1 MNVLL
6 ILVPL
11 AILLAATAV
20 GGFFWAVRNG
30 QFEDTRTPG
39 VRILLEDDLDAHE
52 AKSRETPD

>member
-1 MNVLL
+1 
-6 ILVPL
+6 
-11 AILLAATAV
+11 
-20 GGFFWAVRNG
+20 GFFWAVRNG